1 MGEEIFDFNAEIPA
15 LPVERAQEFEEDW
28 LQICMRGRAASA
40 HIVKLDKTWRC
51 VASFT
56 SEEGRKQFAKAW
68 ENIGFRIGAGK
79 QDVAAIR
86 KNIPEKLRKAFD
98 EGVKAGNQQ
107 MSSASRQG
115 WKPMELPE
123 GTILF
128 AVLFDKH
135 RETKLILP
143 RTTEEEAATKGR
155 EIDAP
160 LIVFISAK
168 YAGGIDT
175 DFSNPGMLVDPG
187 YGDPSQRIREQLAS
201 RALKEVLNWG
211 EEQFKAF
218 EASAGHA

>member
-1 MGEEIFDFNAEIPA
+1 MGDEIFDFNAEIPA
-15 LPVERAQEFEEDW
+15 PAERAHEFEEDW
-28 LQICMRGRAASA
+28 LQICMRGGAATA
-40 HIVKLDKTWRC
+40 HVAKLGKTWRC
-51 VASFT
+51 IASFT

-68 ENIGFRIGAGK
+68 ENIGFRLGAGK

-98 EGVKAGNQQ
+98 EGVKAGNGRAGQ
-107 MSSASRQG
+107 A

-135 RETKLILP
+135 REPKLILP

-168 YAGGIDT
+168 HAGGIDT

-218 EASAGHA
+218 EASAGQA